1 MFVNPVDEH
10 LDQLDESLK
19 KLKAR
24 YDLFFAGAVK
34 LPPIVERRRIEATIH
49 ELSKQNIRD
58 NARRFRLN
66 TLVSRFNQF
75 RELWGRKMREREEGP
90 TDYRRRREALLGP
103 RAEPEAVEKPAP
115 RPVTS
120 DGPHPYVQISAVS
133 NGDAL
138 KQLQAQIN
146 DANRQVG
153 VPREMTIDQV
163 RSMVSKQMEALV
175 QKFGV
180 STFAMRVDVVDG
192 KVKLKAKPLQ
202 NHL

>member
-10 LDQLDESLK
+10 LDHLDESLK

-24 YDLFFAGAVK
+24 YDLFFAGSVK
-34 LPPIVERRRIEATIH
+34 LPPIEDRRRIEATIH

-58 NARRFRLN
+58 NSRRFRLN
-66 TLVSRFNQF
+66 TLISRYNQF

-90 TDYRRRREALLGP
+90 TDFRKRREALFAP
-103 RAEPEAVEKPAP
+103 RPETPPSPPPAP

-120 DGPHPYVQISAVS
+120 DGANSYVQVSAVS

-138 KQLQAQIN
+138 KQLQTQIN
-146 DANRQVG
+146 AANRQVG
-153 VPREMTIDQV
+153 VPREVTLDQV
-163 RSMVSKQMEALV
+163 KSMVSKQMEALV

-180 STFAMRVDVVDG
+180 DTFAMRVDVVDG